1 MPAVSPDKLY
11 YRIGE
16 VAALTSLRPS
26 VLRFWETEFGMLQPR
41 KSRSGQRLY
50 SQENLVLIQDI
61 KRLLYVEKLTIEGA
75 RKRLALPMGA
85 TQQEEPVT
93 VIDDGSRDLLREIKT
108 ELERIRDIL

>member
-16 VAALTSLRPS
+16 VAAITSLRPS

-75 RKRLALPMGA
+75 RKRLALTRSGLLGGESASA
-85 TQQEEPVT
+85 TDEEA
-93 VIDDGSRDLLREIKT
+93 RKLLREIRT
-108 ELERIRDIL
+108 ELEQLRKIL

>member
-16 VAALTSLRPS
+16 VAAIASLRPS

-50 SQENLVLIQDI
+50 SQEDLALIQHI
-61 KRLLYVEKLTIEGA
+61 RRLLYVEKLTIEGA
-75 RKRLALPMGA
+75 RKKLALPMDVPRKDKPA
-85 TQQEEPVT
+85 P
-93 VIDDGSRDLLREIKT
+93 VIDDSCRELLREIKT
-108 ELERIRDIL
+108 ELERIRDVL

>member
-16 VAALTSLRPS
+16 VAAITSLRPS

-50 SQENLVLIQDI
+50 SQDNLVLIQDI

-75 RKRLALPMGA
+75 RKRLALPAAALQGRA
-85 TQQEEPVT
+85 PANSADE
-93 VIDDGSRDLLREIKT
+93 ISRKLLTEIKA
-108 ELERIRDIL
+108 ELEQLRRIL

>member
-16 VAALTSLRPS
+16 VAAITSLRPS
-26 VLRFWETEFGMLQPR
+26 VLRFWESEFGMLQPR

-50 SQENLVLIQDI
+50 SQENLALIQDI

-75 RKRLALPMGA
+75 RKRLALP
-85 TQQEEPVT
+85 VT
-93 VIDDGSRDLLREIKT
+93 AVQGKDLAGPADDSSRELLRKIKA
-108 ELERIRDIL
+108 ELEQLRKIL

>member
-16 VAALTSLRPS
+16 VAAITSLRPS

-50 SQENLVLIQDI
+50 SQDDLVLIQDI

-75 RKRLALPMGA
+75 RKRLTLPTAAMQGR
-85 TQQEEPVT
+85 EPANLADE
-93 VIDDGSRDLLREIKT
+93 ILRKLLREIKA
-108 ELERIRDIL
+108 ELEQLRRIL

>member
-16 VAALTSLRPS
+16 VAAITSLRPS

-41 KSRSGQRLY
+41 KRRSGQRLY

-75 RKRLALPMGA
+75 RKRLAFSRSGLLGGESA
-85 TQQEEPVT
+85 TATDE
-93 VIDDGSRDLLREIKT
+93 DARKLLREIRT
-108 ELERIRDIL
+108 ELEQLRKIL